1 MCELDLT
8 PFHNSFTISRLCI
21 RNYFSKLKTFLFILS
36 DLRMCNWSLNHY
48 LTKLMIL
55 VTITVM
61 IQLYQNINNNDIKTS
76 YRKVFS
82 DYLLIH
88 HVSRI
93 ASNLTEPYTKCLFT
107 LIISYWINGNIQQD
121 KAILLY
127 TTFLQRR
134 FFTYLYLSY
143 FCFALQN
150 KHIRVWK
157 VSTIEN

>member
-21 RNYFSKLKTFLFILS
+21 RNYFSKLETFLFILS
-36 DLRMCNWSLNHY
+36 DLRMCNWSLNDY
-48 LTKLMIL
+48 LTRLMIL

-61 IQLYQNINNNDIKTS
+61 IQLRFIKTS

-93 ASNLTEPYTKCLFT
+93 ASNLTELYTKCLFT